1 MSQVKIISLLI
12 HHHLWQ
18 QINKIICIIYKTF
31 KTKAAKYLFKVKL
44 VLAPHQPPALL
55 SLEIRNLA
63 PRGIMWLGNTHL
75 VPRADLPAVAVAPV
89 RIALLLIYR
98 SFLDRTLL
106 LLQELTLQRLATHQ
120 SVPVA
125 SAARS

>member
-1 MSQVKIISLLI
+1 M
-12 HHHLWQ
+12 
-18 QINKIICIIYKTF
+18 
-31 KTKAAKYLFKVKL
+31 
-44 VLAPHQPPALL
+44 APHQPPALL